1 VTSGTPHRASRGPKG
16 LVEDEPVTL
25 AAAEAQHIRR
35 ILERTG
41 WAVAG
46 PAGAAQL
53 LGVPEST
60 LRSRMK
66 KLGIKRAPAAGR

>member
-1 VTSGTPHRASRGPKG
+1 
-16 LVEDEPVTL
+16 
-25 AAAEAQHIRR
+25 
-35 ILERTG
+35 
-41 WAVAG
+41 VAG

-66 KLGIKRAPAAGR
+66 KLGIKRGPAAGR